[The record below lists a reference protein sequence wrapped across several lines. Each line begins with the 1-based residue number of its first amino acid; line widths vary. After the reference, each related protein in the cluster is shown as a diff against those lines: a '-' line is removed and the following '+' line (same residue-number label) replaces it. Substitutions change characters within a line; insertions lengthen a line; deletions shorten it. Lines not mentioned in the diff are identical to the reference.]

1 MRRMFMLIR
10 NGKFTNAQL
19 LVGGK
24 KITFNNEGIAD
35 IPDQKLCE
43 ALLKIKGFT
52 DASDP
57 VKLKAEKKL
66 QEVKSISIDE
76 LNSLTNPEPEEEP
89 VQDEEESVRD
99 EEEPDQKDTPTSN
112 KSRPK
117 SKKKGR

>member
-1 MRRMFMLIR
+1 MLIR

-52 DASDP
+52 DANDP

-76 LNSLTNPEPEEEP
+76 LNSLTNPEPEP

-99 EEEPDQKDTPTSN
+99 EEEPDQKDTSTSN

-117 SKKKGR
+117 SKKKGGNPA

>member
-1 MRRMFMLIR
+1 MLIR

-89 VQDEEESVRD
+89 VQDEEES
-99 EEEPDQKDTPTSN
+99 DQKDTPTSN